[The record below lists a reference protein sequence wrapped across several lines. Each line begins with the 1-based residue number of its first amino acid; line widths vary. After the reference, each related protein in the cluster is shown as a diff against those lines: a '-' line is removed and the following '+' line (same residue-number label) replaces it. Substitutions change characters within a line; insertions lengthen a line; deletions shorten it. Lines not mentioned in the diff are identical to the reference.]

1 MFKNEQKPRNG
12 YVSVKKT
19 LLCGIVFIISIPL
32 YFDSIFSIV
41 VWTAKEIINFIFV
54 LYVVYPMLASI

>member
-12 YVSVKKT
+12 YVSIKKT
-19 LLCGIVFIISIPL
+19 LLCGIVFIISISL